1 MITGVFSKYLVNDFS
16 ITNLA
21 TTTFLTAV
29 ENKIPNVINLNKK
42 PDYDAKISDTDQN
55 YFTTFCY
62 NKFTNKILDVKIK
75 NKFLVN

>member
-1 MITGVFSKYLVNDFS
+1 MTTGVFPKYLVNDSS
-16 ITNLA
+16 ITNFA
-21 TTTFLTAV
+21 TTASLTAV
-29 ENKIPNVINLNKK
+29 ENKIPNVSNLNKK

-62 NKFTNKILDVKIK
+62 NKFTNKILEAKIK